1 MANTTQLPNAQAV
14 WAKTEF
20 DGSAMRVA
28 LGGRWTLAN
37 AAILEAAVQKLDT
50 KGAALLQIDLSAVDA
65 IDTCGAWILHRQL
78 RRWQERGAQ
87 IELVGTSDAQ
97 AALLERMNVADEER
111 VPLLRKSGSAFAELA
126 IRAGMAATE
135 VAGEAKAL
143 IAFVGATAVCALRA
157 IRRPGRVRI
166 VSTVHHIESIGIDA
180 VPILGLLAFLIGVVL
195 AFQGAD
201 QLRAYGAEVFT
212 INLLG
217 VSILREIGVLITAIM
232 VAGRTGSAFAAE
244 IGTMKVNQEVD
255 AMRTI
260 GLDPMETLVLPRL
273 LALAITLPLLV
284 FFANTMALVGGA
296 VMVILG
302 LDLSFE
308 QFVEQLSNA
317 VQLNTLAVGLI
328 KAPVFAVLIGLVSC
342 YEGLKVSGSAE
353 SVGRHTTQS
362 VVKSIFLVIVF
373 DAAFS
378 IFFSRIGL

>member
-1 MANTTQLPNAQAV
+1 MASTTQLPNAQAA
-14 WAKTEF
+14 WATTRF
-20 DGSAMRVA
+20 DGSATRVA

-37 AAILEAAVQKLDT
+37 AALLETAVQSLDT
-50 KGAALLQIDLSAVDA
+50 QGAALLHIDLAAVDA

-78 RRWQERGAQ
+78 RRWQGHGAQ
-87 IELVGTSDAQ
+87 IELVSTSDAQ
-97 AALLERMNVADEER
+97 ASLLERMGVADEER

-126 IRAGMAATE
+126 IRAGKAAAE

-143 IAFVGATAVCALRA
+143 IAFVGATTVCTLRL
-157 IRRPGRVRI
+157 IRRPGRVRF
-166 VSTVHHIESIGIDA
+166 VSTVHHIERIGIDA

-296 VMVILG
+296 VMVMVG

-308 QFVEQLSNA
+308 QFVEQLENA

-328 KAPVFAVLIGLVSC
+328 KAPVFAVLIGIVSC

>member
-1 MANTTQLPNAQAV
+1 MANTTQPPNAPAV
-14 WAKTEF
+14 WAKTQF

-28 LGGRWTLAN
+28 LGGRWTLAD
-37 AAILEAAVQKLDT
+37 AAILETAVQKLDT
-50 KGAALLQIDLSAVDA
+50 KGAALLHIDLSAVDA

-78 RRWQERGAQ
+78 RRWQDRGAQ

-97 AALLERMNVADEER
+97 AALLERMGVADEER

-126 IRAGMAATE
+126 IRAGIAATE

-143 IAFVGATAVCALRA
+143 IAFVGAATVCALRA
-157 IRRPGRVRI
+157 IRRPGRVRL

-308 QFVEQLSNA
+308 QFLEQLSNA

-328 KAPVFAVLIGLVSC
+328 KAPVFAVLIGVVSC